1 MPGCGDTCAKSNASR
16 EEVAGEPAQLSV
28 MIGIGQIASFRTRA
42 RHRMSLP
49 RLGAWSLAN
58 ITALLLILVG
68 VTVASGNERKPPIG
82 LMAFN
87 IPAQPLIDALQAY
100 SQQAGV
106 QVMFETTSAAGL
118 RSLPVN
124 GEFTPQVALLMLLA
138 DTDLKVRYSRSNA
151 VTLARASA
159 PDPDEPPINPPVS
172 ADITLGTLRVRG
184 TSEASDRN
192 LGEYIGLLQSDIQK
206 ALKKSGRNRRGE
218 YRVAVKLWV
227 TPSSR
232 VVDRAELDGSTG
244 DLDRDSLITESL
256 RGLVLSQQAPPNMPL
271 PIRFMISIHAL

>member
-1 MPGCGDTCAKSNASR
+1 
-16 EEVAGEPAQLSV
+16 
-28 MIGIGQIASFRTRA
+28 
-42 RHRMSLP
+42 MSLP